1 MVISMAPGLS
11 KVVVYEAGPNGQPL
25 HILSAMSTN
34 TAIKQFSCSW
44 DFGDLTSADRKSM
57 DGYFTKMALDGQ
69 SFFNASGD
77 TGAFTGDWPPPDDDP
92 YITLVGGTALATCAP
107 GGAWLSETAWNAPD
121 YNEATS
127 GGYTVNYSIAGSALW
142 QQGINMSV
150 NQGSTTWRNIPD
162 VAMVADDILIVADDG
177 QEEVSGGTSAAVQLW
192 AGFNALVN
200 QQAATSG
207 QPSVGFI
214 NPAIYAL
221 GKSGS
226 FSAVFNDITAGNNNT
241 NGIAAEFF
249 AVPGYDLC
257 TGWGS
262 PTGGSLILALAT
274 PDLFVVTPG
283 SGFAANG
290 PVGGPFSV
298 TAQNLSLTNAG
309 ADSLNW
315 SLSNTSLWLNVSS
328 ASGTLTPGGAAATVT
343 VSLNAAANNLAAGV
357 YTANLQLTNTTGG
370 LAQTRQFTLLVGQEL
385 VQDGGFEA
393 GDFAYW
399 NLIGSDAAGYNYVDD
414 GTSTGLTP
422 NSGYYFAALGEYGSL
437 AYLSQTLTTRAGQ
450 PYLLSFWLQSADLGD
465 GTTPNQ
471 FIAQWNGSTL
481 TNIVNAGVF
490 DWTNLRYV
498 VVAAGASTLLEFS
511 SENDPGTF
519 ALDDVSV
526 VPIPLPSFQSIR
538 ESGGMANFTWTTLA
552 GLAYQIQYKT
562 DLASATWINL
572 GSPTIATS
580 GTLSYSDVI
589 GSASRRLYRI
599 ALVP

>member
-1 MVISMAPGLS
+1 MVGLVEFDGYYAADITRYESLANLPNVPLQKVLLDGFNGVPVTGITDANSEVALDIEMVISMAPGLS

-57 DGYFTKMALDGQ
+57 DGYFKKMALDGQ

-121 YNEATS
+121 YRS
-127 GGYTVNYSIAGSALW
+127 HLGGLHRKLLHCRLRTLAAGHQHVRQPGLDHLAEHPGCRDGGRRYSDRRRQRPGGSVRW
-142 QQGINMSV
+142 HQ
-150 NQGSTTWRNIPD
+150 R
-162 VAMVADDILIVADDG
+162 
-177 QEEVSGGTSAAVQLW
+177 AVQLW

-241 NGIAAEFF
+241 NGIPPSFSPFPAMTFARAGVPRPAA
-249 AVPGYDLC
+249 A
-257 TGWGS
+257 S
-262 PTGGSLILALAT
+262 LALAT

-357 YTANLQLTNTTGG
+357 YTANLQLTNTTVGSRKPASSRCWWARNWSRTADSRPG
-370 LAQTRQFTLLVGQEL
+370 ILL
-385 VQDGGFEA
+385 
-393 GDFAYW
+393 
-399 NLIGSDAAGYNYVDD
+399 
-414 GTSTGLTP
+414 TG
-422 NSGYYFAALGEYGSL
+422 
-437 AYLSQTLTTRAGQ
+437 
-450 PYLLSFWLQSADLGD
+450 
-465 GTTPNQ
+465 
-471 FIAQWNGSTL
+471 I
-481 TNIVNAGVF
+481 
-490 DWTNLRYV
+490 
-498 VVAAGASTLLEFS
+498 
-511 SENDPGTF
+511 
-519 ALDDVSV
+519 
-526 VPIPLPSFQSIR
+526 
-538 ESGGMANFTWTTLA
+538 
-552 GLAYQIQYKT
+552 
-562 DLASATWINL
+562 
-572 GSPTIATS
+572 
-580 GTLSYSDVI
+580 
-589 GSASRRLYRI
+589 
-599 ALVP
+599 